1 MTPELIDT
9 ANRWLRISTDALDDE
24 IDQTM
29 EAAMQDLKNAG
40 VNEPWWEDRLVQQA
54 VKLYCKAQFGYG
66 DENDKFS
73 RAYEYLKNALALSGD
88 YNHNPEG

>member
-1 MTPELIDT
+1 MTPEQIDT
-9 ANRWLRISTDALDDE
+9 AKRWLRISTDALDDE

-54 VKLYCKAQFGYG
+54 VKLYCEAEFGYG
-66 DENDKFS
+66 DENEKFS